1 MATPSEMLRLV
12 PKSKSSEILLA
23 LSTQEK
29 MLSKTIGELN
39 AIVAGR
45 KISIFCPGTT
55 WHVGAVSMAG
65 VNVRVRQKELASKN
79 GRARRPVI
87 MTVGG
92 KTDQD
97 FCQLEPPKK
106 SSSITLAGLASHINN
121 TTQTQSSHAPL
132 TMAIMRRLSPTW
144 LLVLSLWIAAVSS
157 FHGRPVARIASSVR
171 TSHYLSIESL
181 WIPRGGSSEEQD
193 YDFDSDDQE
202 SDEEEDFESD
212 DDEEVDSDEEDS
224 DDEEEESDEEEDS
237 EADETPLSS
246 VISSEP
252 LTVIVK
258 TNIGNRVVDQ
268 SMELLVS
275 RTRDIAS
282 VKNTLSRQLP
292 GRPPASALTLM
303 SGPRVLGD
311 EELVDELVDDEDE
324 DEEGEE
330 NDTLVLTLDM
340 VPPVDPKF
348 ATTLALDEMTTS
360 EILDAYSAN
369 AAAMYNNAQSLVSE
383 PSADKAF
390 GSLSIQLRH
399 EAYRIRD
406 QLTTAFPESA
416 LAKLEDD
423 TPPAHETQ
431 AVEQRRGQRYRS
443 GRGGAKTNMKRT
455 IQRNLNVVR

>member
-1 MATPSEMLRLV
+1 L
-12 PKSKSSEILLA
+12 
-23 LSTQEK
+23 
-29 MLSKTIGELN
+29 
-39 AIVAGR
+39 
-45 KISIFCPGTT
+45 
-55 WHVGAVSMAG
+55 
-65 VNVRVRQKELASKN
+65 
-79 GRARRPVI
+79 
-87 MTVGG
+87 
-92 KTDQD
+92 
-97 FCQLEPPKK
+97 
-106 SSSITLAGLASHINN
+106 
-121 TTQTQSSHAPL
+121 
-132 TMAIMRRLSPTW
+132 
-144 LLVLSLWIAAVSS
+144 
-157 FHGRPVARIASSVR
+157 
-171 TSHYLSIESL
+171 L
-181 WIPRGGSSEEQD
+181 WIPRGGSSQEEED
-193 YDFDSDDQE
+193 YDFDSDEEEE
-202 SDEEEDFESD
+202 SGGEEEEEDFE
-212 DDEEVDSDEEDS
+212 S
-224 DDEEEESDEEEDS
+224 DDEEEESDEEESDEEDS
-237 EADETPLSS
+237 EASEDETPLSS

-252 LTVIVK
+252 LTVTVK

-292 GRPPASALTLM
+292 GRPPASVLTLM

-311 EELVDELVDDEDE
+311 QELVDELVDDD
-324 DEEGEE
+324 DEEDDEEDQE

-360 EILDAYSAN
+360 EMLDAYSAN

-390 GSLSIQLRH
+390 GSLSTQLRH
-399 EAYRIRD
+399 EAFRIRD
-406 QLTTAFPESA
+406 QLVTTFPESA
-416 LAKLEDD
+416 MQKLEDD